1 MQSPRDVRRISF
13 AEAQRCVV
21 IVSMSDIP
29 GFEEAIGS
37 FRNFLAE
44 QGHSTDIFWVFRED
58 IWKRSAKGIV
68 LRFPSQTKN
77 LALAKKVFQEGR
89 KRGVVNVHAVAA
101 VNNKVA
107 ATVWFPKFADEEI
120 QGWNQGMKL
129 SIAEPL
135 PTAEMVGQFR
145 WLMFRFNLQFRHYQQ
160 FDSWIG
166 TKAWATA
173 QRDARV
179 ELKDP

>member
-1 MQSPRDVRRISF
+1 MQSPCDVRRISF

-58 IWKRSAKGIV
+58 IWKRSPTSV
-68 LRFPSQTKN
+68 VVRFPSKTGN
-77 LALAKKVFQEGR
+77 LALAKKVFEEGR
-89 KRGVVNVHAVAA
+89 KMGLVEIHAVAS
-101 VNNKVA
+101 VDYKVA

-120 QGWNQGMKL
+120 QGWNRGMKL

-135 PTAEMVGQFR
+135 PTAETVGRFR
-145 WLMFRFNLQFRHYQQ
+145 WLLFRFKAQFRKTIRQ
-160 FDSWIG
+160 
-166 TKAWATA
+166 
-173 QRDARV
+173 
-179 ELKDP
+179 P